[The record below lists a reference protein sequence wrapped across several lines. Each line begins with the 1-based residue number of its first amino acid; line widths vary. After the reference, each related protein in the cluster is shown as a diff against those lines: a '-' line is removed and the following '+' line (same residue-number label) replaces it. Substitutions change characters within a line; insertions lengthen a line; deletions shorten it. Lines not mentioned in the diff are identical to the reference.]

1 MPTAN
6 NGNRLVQR
14 AIGTWLAT
22 HGNAVEGDAPSKQR
36 PWLSSE
42 EFANIDFTREWAV
55 KHTVVLGQPGVVGG
69 PRKGLK
75 TSVVCDLLLSMA
87 SGKPFL
93 NHVPFCVPRRLRVA
107 FLSGESGE
115 AAIKDTALRVCQA
128 KGVSLAA
135 TRVMW
140 GFDLP
145 KLSNPGDMTELRER
159 IVKHRPEV
167 IFIDPTYL
175 CLLKGN
181 VDVQAASMFDMGP
194 LLADIS
200 ELCLDAG
207 ATPLL
212 VHHYRKSPV
221 FRNGKQFGKCA
232 DPPELEDLA
241 FAGFGEFARQWLLL
255 SRRVPFDPDV
265 GHHALWMS
273 VGGSAGHAG
282 LYGVDVNEGRMDE
295 KFQGRHWEPRV
306 RTLSELMAAKREEG
320 DHRGDERTQQT
331 RTKRRRRLLEAL
343 RKTPEGRPLTAL
355 ARLASLDNVVAEL
368 LLKEL
373 VTEGSVEECERVCAS
388 GRSKRSVRSFRLAR
402 TAVDDDDENE
412 AEKETGNEKEEE

>member
-1 MPTAN
+1 MPKAD
-6 NGNRLVQR
+6 NGNKTASL
-14 AIGTWLAT
+14 AIRTWLAAHSNT
-22 HGNAVEGDAPSKQR
+22 VIGEAPSRQR

-42 EFANIDFTREWAV
+42 QFANTDYGREWLV
-55 KHTVVLGQPGVVGG
+55 THVLVRGQPGIVGG

-93 NHVPFCVPRRLRVA
+93 NHAPFSVPRRLRVA

-181 VDVQAASMFDMGP
+181 VDVQAA
-194 LLADIS
+194 II
-200 ELCLDAG
+200 
-207 ATPLL
+207 ATT
-212 VHHYRKSPV
+212 S
-221 FRNGKQFGKCA
+221 
-232 DPPELEDLA
+232 
-241 FAGFGEFARQWLLL
+241 
-255 SRRVPFDPDV
+255 VP
-265 GHHALWMS
+265 
-273 VGGSAGHAG
+273 
-282 LYGVDVNEGRMDE
+282 R
-295 KFQGRHWEPRV
+295 
-306 RTLSELMAAKREEG
+306 KREPNAATG
-320 DHRGDERTQQT
+320 CWRHCG
-331 RTKRRRRLLEAL
+331 KL
-343 RKTPEGRPLTAL
+343 RK
-355 ARLASLDNVVAEL
+355 V
-368 LLKEL
+368 
-373 VTEGSVEECERVCAS
+373 
-388 GRSKRSVRSFRLAR
+388 GRSRH
-402 TAVDDDDENE
+402 
-412 AEKETGNEKEEE
+412 